1 MYLLRVLV
9 WIFKDYLQSIASPI
23 AWNIPDYN
31 ILVTKEMTPTFKV
44 STMFHVFGWTQFEV
58 MKQKQTLL
66 AELFKQK
73 MNTNT
78 YQEVTKN
85 ICREN
90 CLALFFSLLAISV
103 TLFLVH
109 RRDGLG
115 ILALLA
121 YSLFYRP
128 WLALQH

>member
-1 MYLLRVLV
+1 
-9 WIFKDYLQSIASPI
+9 
-23 AWNIPDYN
+23 
-31 ILVTKEMTPTFKV
+31 
-44 STMFHVFGWTQFEV
+44 

-78 YQEVTKN
+78 YQEITKN
-85 ICREN
+85 IRREN

-128 WLALQH
+128 

>member
-1 MYLLRVLV
+1 
-9 WIFKDYLQSIASPI
+9 
-23 AWNIPDYN
+23 
-31 ILVTKEMTPTFKV
+31 
-44 STMFHVFGWTQFEV
+44 
-58 MKQKQTLL
+58 MKQRQTLL
-66 AELFKQK
+66 AELFKHK

-78 YQEVTKN
+78 YQEITKN

-128 WLALQH
+128 